1 MVVVVVVVV
10 VAVVAVVVVID
21 GTAMTTVNALNP
33 RVDITAR
40 VFEDFYGESLQVPA
54 SEYDVINSFF
64 RRAMTSTEAADNF
77 TVQVFRIA
85 AISETPAQTIL
96 AQLRDQDEIQL
107 TATLSYLLNG
117 LRSPSTLLGI
127 NEISTPNVWAARNVR
142 P

>member
-1 MVVVVVVVV
+1 MAAAALVVV

-96 AQLRDQDEIQL
+96 AQPGTKTRFSSQ
-107 TATLSYLLNG
+107 
-117 LRSPSTLLGI
+117 P
-127 NEISTPNVWAARNVR
+127 P
-142 P
+142 

>member
-1 MVVVVVVVV
+1 MVVVV
-10 VAVVAVVVVID
+10 VAVVAVVVAVID

>member
-1 MVVVVVVVV
+1 MVV
-10 VAVVAVVVVID
+10 VAVVAVVVAVID

>member
-1 MVVVVVVVV
+1 MAAAALVVVVV
-10 VAVVAVVVVID
+10 VAVVVVAID